1 MAETCHDHSVICPEP
16 STLQE
21 LVQGLHRR
29 AAPWLASGLGTRLD
43 WASPV
48 LPAPGEEGPLVIST
62 CKLDQVVEHRAGDFT
77 VTVQAGHPLV
87 ALQAMLA
94 EAGQW
99 LPVDWPWGSGR
110 DGEQSGSVG
119 GLVARG
125 LAGGLRQR
133 HLGVR
138 DQVIGIKVMRTDG
151 TIAKA
156 GGQVVKNVAGYDLMR
171 LMTGSWGSLGLI
183 TEVTLRTLPKPRCR
197 AGLVMVGK
205 TEQLEILRQQCLAGG
220 LPPQRLDWWS
230 TALNGQMQPALLLA
244 LSSIS
249 PAALEDQLNQTIH
262 ASNSLAIKV
271 QRLDSE
277 QLVQQESRGWS
288 LPDPVDAT
296 TQHWLLEVGVLPSK
310 ARDLLEVIDRLGLHC
325 TLAAGQGQGLAW
337 SVDRKLAAHHVDQL
351 RQHCRKLGGDLT
363 VLKQPQ
369 DGGESLPSWSPAAA
383 EPWIKAIKREFDPLQ
398 QLGRGRLPGVQL

>member
-1 MAETCHDHSVICPEP
+1 MAETCHDQPVLRPEP
-16 STLQE
+16 GMLQE
-21 LVQGLHRR
+21 LVKGLHRQ

-43 WASPV
+43 WTSPV
-48 LPAPGEEGPLVIST
+48 LPAPGNAETLVIST
-62 CKLDQVVEHRAGDFT
+62 CKLNQVVEHRAGDFT

-87 ALQAMLA
+87 ELQARLA
-94 EAGQW
+94 EAEQW

-110 DGEQSGSVG
+110 DGEMSGSVG

-138 DQVIGIKVMRTDG
+138 DQVIGIKVMRADG

-171 LMTGSWGSLGLI
+171 LMTGSWGCLGLI

-197 AGLVMVGK
+197 AGLLMVGK
-205 TEQLEILRQQCLAGG
+205 TNQLETLRQQCLAGG

-230 TALNGQMQPALLLA
+230 AALNGQTQPALLLA
-244 LSSIS
+244 LASIS

-262 ASNSLAIKV
+262 ATNSLAIEV

-277 QLVQQESRGWS
+277 QLVQQESRGWKRQE
-288 LPDPVDAT
+288 PVDGN

-310 ARDLLEVIDRLGLHC
+310 AQDLLEAIDRLGVHC
-325 TLAAGQGQGLAW
+325 TLAAGQGKGLAW
-337 SVDRKLAAHHVDQL
+337 SVDRKLEAHHVDQL
-351 RQHCRKLGGDLT
+351 RQRCHKLGGELT

-369 DGGESLPSWSPAAA
+369 EHVESLPSWSPAAA

-398 QLGRGRLPGVQL
+398 QLGRGRLPGVQH